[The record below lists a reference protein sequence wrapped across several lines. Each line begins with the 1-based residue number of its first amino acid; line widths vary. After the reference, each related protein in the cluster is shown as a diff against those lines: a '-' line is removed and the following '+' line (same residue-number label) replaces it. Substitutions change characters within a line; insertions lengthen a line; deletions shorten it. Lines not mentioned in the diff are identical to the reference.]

1 MRNPWTVA
9 AWLLLGMCGLA
20 CGNAA
25 PEAKA
30 PDGEVS
36 VVVPTASADPET
48 APPTSADTA
57 AVDSPATPRKPPK
70 QADPAPTA
78 APVALP
84 PVTGPAAASGGTAT
98 VVSSTSAQTADLQA
112 LAASDAAGMT
122 AAGATLAARFKTGET
137 LEFQLTLMPGRCYT
151 IVAAGAASVQQID
164 LQMGI
169 NPAGLPIPLATA
181 VLAQATGTKTAV
193 IGAKSSG
200 CYRNPMPI
208 PFPATVTMKVAGGS
222 GIAGVQVY
230 AK

>member
-1 MRNPWTVA
+1 MRISPTA
-9 AWLLLGMCGLA
+9 TAWLLLGMCGVA

-48 APPTSADTA
+48 APASADTA
-57 AVDSPATPRKPPK
+57 AADSPETPRKPPK

-84 PVTGPAAASGGTAT
+84 PVTGPTAASGGTAT
-98 VVSSTSAQTADLQA
+98 VVSSSSAPNTELQA

-137 LEFQLTLMPGRCYT
+137 LEFQLTLSPGRCYT
-151 IVAAGAASVQQID
+151 VLAAGAASVQQID

-169 NPAGLPIPLATA
+169 SPASLPIPMPAA

-200 CYRNPMPI
+200 CYKNPMPI
-208 PFPATVTMKVAGGS
+208 PFPATVTMKVAAGS